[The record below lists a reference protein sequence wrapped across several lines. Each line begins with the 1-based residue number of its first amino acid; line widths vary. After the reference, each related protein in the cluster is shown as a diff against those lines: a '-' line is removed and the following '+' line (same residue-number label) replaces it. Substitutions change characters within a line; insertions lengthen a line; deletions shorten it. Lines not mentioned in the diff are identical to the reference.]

1 MDDSDD
7 STERE
12 GSPSAEPPD
21 VTELESPAEVLN
33 DHPVRA
39 RLFDVVLQ
47 LREPTQVAVIAD
59 RANCDTETA
68 RDYLDWFEF
77 LGIVTGSREHATQ
90 YERNDAYFQW
100 RRVEQL
106 RSTHSNEEIREQLTD
121 VREQLV
127 EYRNRFDVERP
138 ADVSPEELDRDLST
152 EAVWE
157 VLAEWKTLQQR
168 AELLAAAYADD
179 DMGSS

>member
-7 STERE
+7 STESA

-21 VTELESPAEVLN
+21 VAELESPAEVLN

-59 RANCDTETA
+59 RAHCDIETA
-68 RDYLDWFEF
+68 RDDLDWFEF
-77 LGIVTGSREHATQ
+77 LGIVKGSRDHATQ

-121 VREQLV
+121 VRKQL
-127 EYRNRFDVERP
+127 ETYRERFDVDGP
-138 ADVSPEELDRDLST
+138 ADISLDELDRDLTT
-152 EAVWE
+152 EAAWE
-157 VLAEWKTLQQR
+157 ALSEWKTLQQR
-168 AELLAAAYADD
+168 AALLDAACADEY
-179 DMGSS
+179 G